1 MMSTVSQV
9 IRQRR
14 KREEVQQRNP
24 LPLLGWLLAT
34 LTSILVTFAIFGFG
48 WVVSDLLRDLP
59 PPQKIELLL
68 DNQNGSLKTATR
80 LLDREGKTVIASL
93 ENPAIGRLW
102 LRRPDSPDALPT
114 LDLNAPLARAVIAT
128 FEPDFNQ
135 DSGLNWRDFTTPQ
148 LNTIAQRLAYDL
160 LLWDETNGWRKTMR
174 AKILGEQLNQRYG
187 KLQTLLWFLNS
198 AKFGPLVYGAETSAR
213 LYFNKSAADLNIL
226 ESAALVSILESPSI
240 HPFNA
245 PEVVRKRTG
254 DILMHILES
263 NWIRGEEISLA
274 NLENLEFAPSSID
287 LKLNQPTYVE
297 LILQQLAELYPIE
310 VIERGGWEI
319 ITTIDKELQH
329 NLECTLEI
337 QISRLRGGDE
347 TVPNPTPDCQ
357 AALLLPG
364 VPTAAPTSATPL
376 QAEAIILDPSTSQVL
391 AIASIAQAKGEPPLY
406 RYLPPGKHTAGT
418 ILTPFV
424 YLAAFSRGIQPAT
437 LQWDIPSD
445 SDEILANLDGKFHGP
460 IRARI
465 ALANDYFAPALALFN
480 QIGAETVL
488 NVIEQLGIAPELPEG
503 ASASNLT
510 PQQFFFSSKLSL
522 LQIAQAYQALA
533 NQGVLSGWVHGERSL
548 QEAGQVV
555 PILVLKVSERNDP
568 TSLDLNSHPN
578 TVHNKPVISHELAY
592 LLTNVLADEAA
603 RWQTL
608 GHPNPFE
615 VGRPSTAKLGRTLTQ
630 NQFWAMGY
638 TPQRLIAV
646 WSGNEQNQEISLK
659 PSAVMNLWHALMQY
673 SSRGLAATDWVA
685 PSKLVRLNVCDP
697 SGMLPDEDCPSIVNE
712 IFIAGFEPRQTD
724 HLFQTFL
731 INEQTGRLATVFT
744 PLELVKEQRFL
755 TIPLEAQGWA
765 LAEGIPLPPKEYDR
779 IEAPLNSS
787 DKALILSPQMFAY
800 VRGTV
805 EIIGTAAGEDFQYYR
820 IQVGEGLFPRRWI
833 QIGTDTITPV
843 KEGKLGVWDTQ
854 GFSGLYTLQMQV
866 VGKENRVETAILQL
880 IVDNI
885 PPTLSIIFPQTGS
898 TYSIKDYPT
907 MTFQIQGADD
917 LGVQRVEVS
926 LDGKNLQTFTQPPY
940 AFPWRTTPG
949 AHRLSVVIYDLAGNR
964 SQAEAIFTLTR

>member
-1 MMSTVSQV
+1 MRTVSQI

-14 KREEVQQRNP
+14 KREEVQRRNP

-34 LTSILVTFAIFGFG
+34 LTSILVTFSIFGFG
-48 WVVSDLLRDLP
+48 WIASDLLRDLP
-59 PPQKIELLL
+59 PPEKIEQLL
-68 DNQNGSLKTATR
+68 DNQTGSLKTPTR

-93 ENPAIGRLW
+93 ENPAIGRIW
-102 LRRPDSPDALPT
+102 LRRPDSPDTLPT
-114 LDLNAPLARAVIAT
+114 LDLDSPLARAVIAT

-135 DSGLNWRDFTTPQ
+135 NSGFNWRDFTTPQ
-148 LNTIAQRLAYDL
+148 LNTVAQRLAYDL
-160 LLWDETNGWRKTMR
+160 LLWDEADGWRKTMR
-174 AKILGEQLNQRYG
+174 AKILGEQLNQQYG

-213 LYFNKSAADLNIL
+213 LYFNKSATELNIL

-254 DILMHILES
+254 DILVRILKS
-263 NWIRGEEISLA
+263 NWIKADEISLA
-274 NLENLEFAPSSID
+274 NLENLKFSSSSVN
-287 LKLNQPTYVE
+287 LNLNQPTYVE
-297 LILQQLAELYPIE
+297 LILQQLAEHYPIE

-319 ITTIDKELQH
+319 VTTIDTELQH
-329 NLECTLEI
+329 NLECTLKI
-337 QISRLRGGDE
+337 QMSRLTGKDE
-347 TVPNPTPDCQ
+347 TSTAPTPDCP

-364 VPTAAPTSATPL
+364 VPSAAQTSATPL
-376 QAEAIILDPSTSQVL
+376 QAQGIILDPSTSQVL
-391 AIASIAQAKGEPPLY
+391 AIASIAQSTGEPWLY
-406 RYLPPGKHTAGT
+406 RYHPLGKHTAGT
-418 ILTPFV
+418 ILTPLV

-437 LQWDIPSD
+437 LQWDIPPA
-445 SDEILANLDGKFHGP
+445 SDEVLANLDGKFHGP

-465 ALANDYFAPALALFN
+465 ALANDYFAPALALFK

-488 NVIEQLGIAPELPEG
+488 NVVEQLGITPELPDG
-503 ASASNLT
+503 ASAFNLT
-510 PQQFFFSSKLSL
+510 PQQFFFSSKVSL
-522 LQIAQAYQALA
+522 LQIAQAYQVLA
-533 NQGVLSGWVHGERSL
+533 NQGVLSGWVQRQSSPH
-548 QEAGQVV
+548 EAGQVV
-555 PILVLKVSERNDP
+555 PLLILKVSERDGL
-568 TSLDLNSHPN
+568 TSLELNSHPN
-578 TVHNKPVISHELAY
+578 IIHKKPVISPELAY

-603 RWQTL
+603 RWQTF

-615 VGRPSTAKLGRTLTQ
+615 IGRPSTAKLGRTLTQ

-646 WSGNEQNQEISLK
+646 WLGNEQSQNRSLK

-685 PSKLVRLNVCDP
+685 PPKLVRLNVCDP

-755 TIPLEAQGWA
+755 TIPSEAQEWA

-779 IEAPLNSS
+779 IEAPLPPS
-787 DKALILSPQMFAY
+787 DKAQILSPQMFAY
-800 VRGTV
+800 VRGRV

-833 QIGTDTITPV
+833 QIGTDSSTPV
-843 KEGKLGVWDTQ
+843 KEGKLGIWDTQ
-854 GFSGLYTLQMQV
+854 GFSGLYTLQLQV
-866 VGKENRVETAILQL
+866 VGKENRVKTAILQL
-880 IVDNI
+880 IVDNT

-898 TYSIKDYPT
+898 TYSIKEYPT
-907 MTFQIQGADD
+907 MTFQIQGADN
-917 LGVQRVEVS
+917 LGIQRVEVT
-926 LDGKNLQTFTQPPY
+926 LDGEKLHIFTQPPY

-964 SQAEAIFTLTR
+964 SQAEALFTLTR

>member
-1 MMSTVSQV
+1 MRTVSQV

-14 KREEVQQRNP
+14 KREEIQRRNP

-34 LTSILVTFAIFGFG
+34 LTSILVTVSIFGFG
-48 WVVSDLLRDLP
+48 WVISNLLRDLP
-59 PPQKIELLL
+59 PPQKIEQLL
-68 DNQNGSLKTATR
+68 DSRNGSLKTPTR

-93 ENPAIGRLW
+93 ENPAIDRLW
-102 LRRPDSPDALPT
+102 LKRPDSPGDLPT
-114 LDLNAPLARAVIAT
+114 LDLDSPLARAIIAT

-135 DSGLNWRDFTTPQ
+135 NSGFDWRDFTTPQ

-160 LLWDETNGWRKTMR
+160 LLWDEADGWRKTMR
-174 AKILGEQLNQRYG
+174 AKILGEQLNLQYG

-213 LYFNKSAADLNIL
+213 LYFNKSAAELNIL

-254 DILMHILES
+254 ELLVRILKS
-263 NWIRGEEISLA
+263 GWIKAEEIGLA
-274 NLENLEFAPSSID
+274 NLENLKFSSSSID
-287 LKLNQPTYVE
+287 LNPNQPIYVE
-297 LILQQLAELYPIE
+297 LILQQLAEHYPIE

-319 ITTIDKELQH
+319 VTTIDKELQH
-329 NLECTLEI
+329 NLECTLKI
-337 QISRLRGGDE
+337 QMSRLTGEDE
-347 TVPNPTPDCQ
+347 RATAPTPDCP

-364 VPTAAPTSATPL
+364 VPTATQTSATPL
-376 QAEAIILDPSTSQVL
+376 QAQAIISDPSTGQVL
-391 AIASIAQAKGEPPLY
+391 AIASIAQGKTEPQVY
-406 RYLPPGKHTAGT
+406 RYHPLGKHTGGT

-437 LQWDIPSD
+437 LQWDIPPD
-445 SDEILANLDGKFHGP
+445 SEAILANLDGKYHGP

-465 ALANDYFAPALALFN
+465 ALANDYYAPALALFN

-488 NVIEQLGIAPELPEG
+488 NVVEQLGIAPELPEG

-510 PQQFFFSSKLSL
+510 AQQFFFSSKVSI
-522 LQIAQAYQALA
+522 LQIAQAYQVLA
-533 NQGVLSGWVHGERSL
+533 NQGVLSGWVQGGSSL
-548 QEAGQVV
+548 QDTAQVV
-555 PILVLKVSERNDP
+555 PILVQKASEQNGL

-578 TVHNKPVISHELAY
+578 PIRKKPVISPELAY

-603 RWQTL
+603 RWQTF

-615 VGRPSTAKLGRTLTQ
+615 VGRPSTAKLGRTLTP

-646 WSGNEQNQEISLK
+646 WLGNEQSQEISLK

-673 SSRGLAATDWVA
+673 SSRGLAATDWIA
-685 PSKLVRLNVCDP
+685 PPKLVRLNVCDP
-697 SGMLPDEDCPSIVNE
+697 SGMLPDADCPSIVNE

-724 HLFQTFL
+724 HLFQTYL

-755 TIPLEAQGWA
+755 TVPPEAQGWA

-779 IEAPLNSS
+779 IEAPLQSS
-787 DKALILSPQMFAY
+787 DKAQILSPKMFSY
-800 VRGTV
+800 VRGVV
-805 EIIGTAAGEDFQYYR
+805 EIIGTAGGEDFQYYR
-820 IQVGEGLFPRRWI
+820 LQVGEGLFPRHWI
-833 QIGTDTITPV
+833 QIGKDTSTPV
-843 KEGKLGVWDTQ
+843 KESTLGIWDTQ
-854 GFSGLYTLQMQV
+854 GFSGLYTLQLQV
-866 VGKENRVETAILQL
+866 VSKENRVQTALLQL
-880 IVDNI
+880 IVDNT
-885 PPTLSIIFPQTGS
+885 PPDLTIIFPQSGS
-898 TYSIKDYPT
+898 TYSVKETPT

-917 LGVQRVEVS
+917 LGIQRVEVS
-926 LDGKNLQTFTQPPY
+926 LDGKKLQTITQPPY
-940 AFPWRTTPG
+940 AFPWRTNPG
-949 AHRLSVVIYDLAGNR
+949 VHRLTVVIYDFAANR
-964 SQAEAIFTLTR
+964 AQAEALFTITR